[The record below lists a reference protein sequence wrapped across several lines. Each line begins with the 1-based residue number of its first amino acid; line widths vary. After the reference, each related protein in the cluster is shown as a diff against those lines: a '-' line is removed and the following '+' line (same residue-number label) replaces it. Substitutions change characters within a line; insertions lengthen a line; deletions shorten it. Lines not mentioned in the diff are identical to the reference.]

1 VENCEKTDEAVTD
14 EIPALEDN
22 DEMIE
27 VKINTAK
34 SSSIFSNTT
43 DNIESPTMK
52 LSSTKLLITE
62 VDTKAEE
69 PASVLVKESAPRKML
84 IEEISENTSVGN
96 TGEESQLDVDVSNK
110 TLIAAVKEVEEKR
123 EDKAK
128 DMFESFKNL
137 NSEFEALD

>member
-1 VENCEKTDEAVTD
+1 MENCEKTDEAVTD

>member
-1 VENCEKTDEAVTD
+1 MENCEKTDEAVTD

-96 TGEESQLDVDVSNK
+96 TGEESQLDIDVSNK

>member
-1 VENCEKTDEAVTD
+1 MENCEKTDEAVTD

-69 PASVLVKESAPRKML
+69 PASVLVKESAPKKML

-96 TGEESQLDVDVSNK
+96 TEEESQLDVDVSNK
-110 TLIAAVKEVEEKR
+110 TLIAAVKGVEEKR